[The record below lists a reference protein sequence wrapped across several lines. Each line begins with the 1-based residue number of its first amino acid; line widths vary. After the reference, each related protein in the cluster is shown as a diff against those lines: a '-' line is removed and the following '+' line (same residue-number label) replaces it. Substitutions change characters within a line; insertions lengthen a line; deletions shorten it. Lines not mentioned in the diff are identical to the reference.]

1 MTPLYCILHLQ
12 YTLRKEETENVNF
25 VPSLFGF
32 TGYLLVNYCAL
43 TWHVNICMTSLNNQ
57 LMSSD
62 LTCVVGRP
70 ATAAQQFIVCLRAE
84 HFTQEERRQ
93 QQQQQQQHKQYT
105 QAREHIYLLH
115 A

>member
-1 MTPLYCILHLQ
+1 MTCEH
-12 YTLRKEETENVNF
+12 
-25 VPSLFGF
+25 
-32 TGYLLVNYCAL
+32 
-43 TWHVNICMTSLNNQ
+43 MTSLNNQ

-93 QQQQQQQHKQYT
+93 QQQQQQQQHKQWDVHSAK
-105 QAREHIYLLH
+105 AREHIYLLH

>member
-1 MTPLYCILHLQ
+1 MQLQ
-12 YTLRKEETENVNF
+12 CTLGKEETKNVNF
-25 VPSLFGF
+25 VPTLIDF

-62 LTCVVGRP
+62 FTCVVGRP

-93 QQQQQQQHKQYT
+93 QQQQQHKQWDVHSAK
-105 QAREHIYLLH
+105 AREHIYLLH